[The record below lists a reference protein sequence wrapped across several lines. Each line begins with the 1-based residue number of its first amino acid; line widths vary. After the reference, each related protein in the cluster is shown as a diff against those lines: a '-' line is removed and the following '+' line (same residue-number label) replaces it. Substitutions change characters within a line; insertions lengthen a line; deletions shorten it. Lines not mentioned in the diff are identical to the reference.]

1 MSLAVGVVGTGVMA
15 AEHARLLRK
24 STNGALL
31 AAVCDADA
39 ARATAA
45 AHVAAVFAVGLALKN

>member
-24 STNGALL
+24 ATNSAPL